1 MSMKPVS
8 MAICDLLQ
16 FKALFVC
23 KVRSHFPMRFLHD
36 FMNASAGVSSY
47 LFQLRCRLIDDR
59 RNLGDLFG
67 RQIEL
72 LAKPFLHFSA
82 YQLRMV
88 KFKEKMPSV
97 PSSKESAC
105 NSPGD
110 EHEDESRNEFPLQ
123 RAVHFKNSSW
133 IAESAIA
140 NSFVK
145 ESPNCSRL
153 CLASRTAATVDMTIT
168 AADNSATRRS
178 RRVKPFAF
186 GAAAFQSATARVSK
200 PNGIGTGTSSL
211 AWAADRSK
219 RSIFLSF
226 NTSILAKFWPTELFF
241 FAAL

>member
-8 MAICDLLQ
+8 MASCDLLQ

-23 KVRSHFPMRFLHD
+23 KIRSHLPMRFHHD
-36 FMNASAGVSSY
+36 FMNASAGVASY

-67 RQIEL
+67 CQIEV
-72 LAKPFLHFSA
+72 LAKPFLHSSA
-82 YQLRMV
+82 YQFRMV

-97 PSSKESAC
+97 QSSKEGAG

-110 EHEDESRNEFPLQ
+110 KHEDEPRNEFPLQ

-133 IAESAIA
+133 ITESAIA
-140 NSFVK
+140 NSFVN

-153 CLASRTAATVDMTIT
+153 CLASRTAASVDMTIT
-168 AADNSATRRS
+168 AADSSATRRS

-186 GAAAFQSATARVSK
+186 GAAAFQSATTRVSK

-211 AWAADRSK
+211 ACAADRSN
-219 RSIFLSF
+219 RSIFSSF
-226 NTSILAKFWPTELFF
+226 IT
-241 FAAL
+241 